1 MVVYPIGGE
10 GLVPGTT
17 ERVHWDAYGNTGTF
31 QVQVS
36 VDNGATWTNIASALG
51 SAVRF
56 VNFQVPGTVT
66 GLARVKVTRGAFSD
80 ESDAN
85 FSIIN
90 RPANLEVVAVCT
102 TANTIRLKWVA
113 ASSATGYDVFK
124 LGTMYMDSVGTT
136 SGATTFDVPVPNIN
150 DSYWFAVRA
159 KGPNNCIGLRTNA
172 VQFVGGNG
180 TSGTCFI
187 DCGNDNDA
195 GIAET
200 ISPTVNQ
207 QSCNGNDFDVSVLLT
222 NISTADQFNFPVYYR
237 VNGGAV
243 VMQTYN
249 DTLAGGA
256 QDSFT
261 FTQQLTL
268 SAPGVYNLQIWT
280 GLATDGALCND
291 TMNIAI
297 NFSNPIGSFPYT
309 ENFQSGTFPPV
320 NAYLINPDG
329 DITWTTKS
337 CTGRNGAATISMHID
352 NYTYNASGEED
363 VFGLVSMD
371 LTNAVGAQLTFDLAH
386 APYSASYTDG
396 LRVELSTDCGQ
407 TFNSIYNKSGT
418 QLGTTANTTAVFT
431 PSAAA
436 QWRNEVVDLST
447 YVGNHVAL
455 RFIGVTDYGN
465 DVFIDNINI
474 LRFSNPP
481 TAAFTTANT
490 TVCAG
495 TPVTFTDLSTASPSS
510 WSWNF
515 GDGTAVSTQQNPS
528 HTFANGGVYTI
539 RLIANNPAGSDTS
552 EQTAYLTVLE
562 ADFSSNASTSAL
574 DVDFTDLSF
583 GANNWSWNFG
593 DGASSTAQNPSH
605 SYAAPGTYTVTLLIN
620 NNCSKIYQITVGSV
634 AVSEIETNVF
644 EAELMPNPAIE
655 QTKLTLANALSED
668 LQVELLSVDGR
679 IIRNLILPARLNSL
693 TVDCSQLAPGL
704 YFLRLKTEQL
714 TESIKFVVKK

>member
-1 MVVYPIGGE
+1 
-10 GLVPGTT
+10 
-17 ERVHWDAYGNTGTF
+17 
-31 QVQVS
+31 
-36 VDNGATWTNIASALG
+36 
-51 SAVRF
+51 
-56 VNFQVPGTVT
+56 
-66 GLARVKVTRGAFSD
+66 
-80 ESDAN
+80 
-85 FSIIN
+85 
-90 RPANLEVVAVCT
+90 
-102 TANTIRLKWVA
+102 
-113 ASSATGYDVFK
+113 
-124 LGTMYMDSVGTT
+124 
-136 SGATTFDVPVPNIN
+136 
-150 DSYWFAVRA
+150 
-159 KGPNNCIGLRTNA
+159 
-172 VQFVGGNG
+172 
-180 TSGTCFI
+180 
-187 DCGNDNDA
+187 
-195 GIAET
+195 
-200 ISPTVNQ
+200 
-207 QSCNGNDFDVSVLLT
+207 
-222 NISTADQFNFPVYYR
+222 
-237 VNGGAV
+237 
-243 VMQTYN
+243 
-249 DTLAGGA
+249 
-256 QDSFT
+256 
-261 FTQQLTL
+261 
-268 SAPGVYNLQIWT
+268 
-280 GLATDGALCND
+280 
-291 TMNIAI
+291 MNIAI

-337 CTGRNGAATISMHID
+337 CTGRNGAATISMRID

-407 TFNSIYNKSGT
+407 TFTPIYNKSGT

-605 SYAAPGTYTVTLLIN
+605 NYAAPGTYTVTLLIN